1 MRVPD
6 CGSSVEFTAGV
17 SLAEGESAWLKDLR
31 FLKVIPLL
39 KDGLSSGASK
49 SPVVK

>member
-6 CGSSVEFTAGV
+6 FGSSVEFTAGV
-17 SLAEGESAWLKDLR
+17 HLAEGESAWLRDVK

-39 KDGLSSGASK
+39 KDGQPSARAEN
-49 SPVVK
+49 